1 MEAGTVSSF
10 YRVTKTDPPTDD
22 DYLTPL
28 ERFGPPPDDTDP
40 AKKESW
46 DAFSAFDTAEGAIR
60 TARRF
65 KRLGRHIFRYDIPEG
80 AGITWKQTIE
90 PGHFDLRGDKE
101 ALKGCLVGCVATLEE
116 SPSKR

>member
-1 MEAGTVSSF
+1 MEDRPVKSF

-28 ERFGPPPDDTDP
+28 ERFGPPPDDADP
-40 AKKESW
+40 ERRESW
-46 DAFSAFDTAEGAIR
+46 DAFSAFDTPEGAIR

-65 KRLGRHIFRYDIPEG
+65 RRLGRHIFRYDIPEG
-80 AGITWKQTIE
+80 IGITWEQTIE

-101 ALKGCLVGCVATLEE
+101 VLKRCLVGCVATLETQ
-116 SPSKR
+116 PGRG